1 MSAGPGESH
10 AARGADFIA
19 AMTGAGME
27 RPVAEELERR
37 IRIVEEDEAGD
48 EARQPLSG
56 RELGGYVL
64 VTVAICGLS
73 ALAVIL

>member
-10 AARGADFIA
+10 AGRGTDFIA
-19 AMTGAGME
+19 AMTGAGVE

-56 RELGGYVL
+56 RELGVYVL
-64 VTVAICGLS
+64 VTVVICGLS